1 MPTLDSFSEPDELA
15 KKERLL
21 IISNILHTNVNTEP
35 KGSNVNG
42 IISASSSVAGLPKKS
57 RRKTLR
63 TNNRKQITTASSF
76 THKGKKYRIN
86 NGDERGLPLYIELLQ
101 KIIEQFEIGLM
112 KWRRVFVLRVELHM
126 PHETQD
132 NKCITGFNKRL
143 FQRLKREYGFKDIG
157 FSWAR
162 EYHGLGKGQHYH
174 YALFLDGDKIR
185 HSSRIIEFVRASWE
199 LTMGGYSIGYIKRPF
214 YFVDNEAVAQK
225 AIYRLS
231 YLAKTRGKGRR
242 PPQTKDYGTSRMKY

>member
-1 MPTLDSFSEPDELA
+1 MPALDSFSEPDELA
-15 KKERLL
+15 KKARLL
-21 IISNILHTNVNTEP
+21 IISNIPPSNINTKP
-35 KGSNVNG
+35 RGSNG
-42 IISASSSVAGLPKKS
+42 KKILSASSSAAWLPENG
-57 RRKTLR
+57 RRKTLQ

-86 NGDERGLPLYIELLQ
+86 NGNERGLPLYIEPLQ
-101 KIIEQFEIGLM
+101 KIIEQFEVGLM

-132 NKCITGFNKRL
+132 NRCITGFNKRL

-157 FSWAR
+157 FAWAR
-162 EYHGLGKGQHYH
+162 EYHGKGKGQHYH
-174 YALFLDGDKIR
+174 YALFLDGNKVR

-199 LTMGGYSIGYIKRPF
+199 RSMGGYSIGYIKRPF

-231 YLAKTRGKGRR
+231 YLAKTRGKGHR